1 MSRQPKLWQGQYD
14 RLYIGGN
21 WVQPASDRKVNV
33 VSPSTEEVVATVPEA
48 VEADVDAAVEA
59 ARRAFDQGPWPRMTL
74 EERLNVLRQVS
85 AGLAAQVGDIAHL
98 VTSEMGSPISLST
111 SYQATAPRLML
122 DSFIELAPGYSWN
135 DVRRSATGN
144 ALVTRE
150 PVGVVAAII
159 PWNAPLLTSIIK
171 VAPAL
176 IAGCT
181 VILKPTPETS
191 LDSFMLGDLFQKAGL
206 PEGVLNIVPAQ
217 RGASEHLVRHSGVDK
232 VSFTGSTGA
241 GQRIGALCGND
252 IRRCTLELGGKS
264 AAILLEDADLDA
276 AIAAVRSVSLR
287 NTGQVCSNKT
297 RLVVAR
303 SRRDEVND
311 RLVEMIRSMPL
322 GDPFDPATEIGPL
335 ANLNQRIRVEGYIAD
350 GKASGATLLIGGGR
364 PDIDRG
370 YYISPTI
377 FTEVDPNDKIAQ
389 EEIFGPV
396 LTVHTFDSEEEAIS
410 IANNS
415 DYGLNGSVFAADPEH
430 ALAVARHIRTGTVE
444 INGNPGG
451 FHAPIGGFK
460 RSGIG
465 REAGLEGFDAYVEIK
480 SYGLPAPLADSFA
493 H

>member
-1 MSRQPKLWQGQYD
+1 MSRQPELWQGQYD
-14 RLYIGGN
+14 RLFIGGR
-21 WVQPASDRKVNV
+21 WVEPATDRKVQV
-33 VSPSTEEVVATVPEA
+33 VSPSTEELVATVPEA

-59 ARRAFDQGPWPRMTL
+59 ARRAFDQGPWPGMGL
-74 EERLNVLRQVS
+74 KERLDVLRHVS
-85 AGLAAQVGDIAHL
+85 AGLAEKVSEIAHL

-122 DSFIELAPGYSWN
+122 DSFIDLAPAYSWQ

-191 LDSFMLGDLFQKAGL
+191 LDSFMLADLFQKAGL
-206 PEGVLNIVPAQ
+206 PEGVLNIIPAQ
-217 RGASEHLVRHSGVDK
+217 RGASEYLVRHSGVDK

-276 AIAAVRSVSLR
+276 AIAAIRSVSLR

-303 SRRDEVND
+303 SRRDEVYD
-311 RLVEMIRSMPL
+311 RLINMIRSMPL

-335 ANLNQRIRVEGYIAD
+335 ANLNQRTRVEGYIAD

-377 FTEVDPNDKIAQ
+377 FTDVDPNDKIAQ

-396 LTVHTFDSEEEAIS
+396 LTVHTFDTEEEAIS

-430 ALAVARHIRTGTVE
+430 ALAVARRVRTGTVE

-480 SYGLPAPLADSFA
+480 SYGLPAPLVETFA
-493 H
+493 P

>member
-1 MSRQPKLWQGQYD
+1 MSRQSELWQGQYD

-21 WVQPASDRKVNV
+21 WVQPASDRKVHV

-122 DSFIELAPGYSWN
+122 DSFIELAPAYSWN

-232 VSFTGSTGA
+232 VSFTGSTAA

-396 LTVHTFDSEEEAIS
+396 HTFDTEEEAIS

>member
-1 MSRQPKLWQGQYD
+1 MRGQAELWQGQYD
-14 RLYIGGN
+14 HLYIGGE
-21 WVQPASDRKVNV
+21 WVQPASGRKVDV
-33 VSPSTEEVVATVPEA
+33 VSPSTEEVVATISEG
-48 VEADVDAAVEA
+48 VEADVDKAVAA
-59 ARRAFDQGPWPRMTL
+59 ARHAFDRGPWPRMTL
-74 EERLNVLRQVS
+74 EERLVVLRQVS
-85 AGLAAQVGDIAHL
+85 VGLSEHVDEIAHL
-98 VTSEMGSPISLST
+98 VTSEMGSPITLST

-122 DSFIELAPGYSWN
+122 DSFIELAPAYHWT

-181 VILKPTPETS
+181 VVLKPTPETS
-191 LDSFMLGDLFQKAGL
+191 LDSFMLAELFQRAGL
-206 PEGVLNIVPAQ
+206 PEGVLNIVPTQ
-217 RGASEHLVRHSGVDK
+217 RGASEYLVRHGGVDK
-232 VSFTGSTGA
+232 VSFTGSTAA

-276 AIAAVRSVSLR
+276 AIAAIRSVSMR

-303 SRRDEVND
+303 SLRAEMND

-335 ANLNQRIRVEGYIAD
+335 ANLNQRTRVEGYIAE
-350 GKASGATLLIGGGR
+350 GKASGARLLIGGDR

-377 FTEVDPNDKIAQ
+377 FTDVDANAKIAQ

-396 LTVHTFDSEEEAIS
+396 LTVHTFDTEDEAIA

-415 DYGLNGSVFAADPEH
+415 DYGLNGSVFASDPEH

-480 SYGLPAPLADSFA
+480 SYGMPASLAESFA
-493 H
+493 

>member
-1 MSRQPKLWQGQYD
+1 MSRQSELWQGQYD
-14 RLYIGGN
+14 CLFIGGQ
-21 WVQPASDRKVNV
+21 WVAPASDRKVQV

-59 ARRAFDQGPWPRMTL
+59 ARRAFDQGPWPRMGL
-74 EERLNVLRQVS
+74 KERLDVLRHVS
-85 AGLAAQVGDIAHL
+85 AGLAKKVSEIAHL

-122 DSFIELAPGYSWN
+122 DSFIDLAPAYSWQ
-135 DVRRSATGN
+135 DVRRSSTGN

-191 LDSFMLGDLFQKAGL
+191 LDSFMLADLFQKAGL
-206 PEGVLNIVPAQ
+206 PEGVLNIIPAQ
-217 RGASEHLVRHSGVDK
+217 RGASEYLVRHSGVDK

-264 AAILLEDADLDA
+264 AAILLDDADLDA
-276 AIAAVRSVSLR
+276 AIAAIRSVSLR

-303 SRRDEVND
+303 SRGDEVND
-311 RLVEMIRSMPL
+311 RLIDMIRSMPL

-335 ANLNQRIRVEGYIAD
+335 ANLNQRTRVEGYIAD

-364 PDIDRG
+364 PDIHRG
-370 YYISPTI
+370 YYVSPTI

-396 LTVHTFDSEEEAIS
+396 LTVHTFDTEEEAIS

-430 ALAVARHIRTGTVE
+430 ALAVARRVRTGTVE
-444 INGNPGG
+444 INGNPAG

-480 SYGLPAPLADSFA
+480 SYGLPAPLVETFA
-493 H
+493 P

>member
-1 MSRQPKLWQGQYD
+1 MSRQSELWQGQYD
-14 RLYIGGN
+14 RLFIGGR
-21 WVQPASDRKVNV
+21 WVEPATDRKVQV
-33 VSPSTEEVVATVPEA
+33 VSPSTEELVATVPEA

-59 ARRAFDQGPWPRMTL
+59 ARRAFDQGPWPGMGL
-74 EERLNVLRQVS
+74 KERLDVLRHVS
-85 AGLAAQVGDIAHL
+85 AGLAEKVSEIAHL

-122 DSFIELAPGYSWN
+122 DSFIDLAPAYSWH

-191 LDSFMLGDLFQKAGL
+191 LDSFMLADLFQKAGL
-206 PEGVLNIVPAQ
+206 PEGVLNIIPAQ
-217 RGASEHLVRHSGVDK
+217 RGASEYLVRHSGVDK

-276 AIAAVRSVSLR
+276 AIAAIRSVSLR

-303 SRRDEVND
+303 SRRDEVYD
-311 RLVEMIRSMPL
+311 RLVDMIRSMPL

-335 ANLNQRIRVEGYIAD
+335 ANLNQRTRVEGYIAD

-377 FTEVDPNDKIAQ
+377 FTDVDPNDKIAQ

-396 LTVHTFDSEEEAIS
+396 LTVHTFDTEEEAIS

-430 ALAVARHIRTGTVE
+430 ALAVARRVRTGTVE

-480 SYGLPAPLADSFA
+480 SYGLPAPLVETFA
-493 H
+493 P

>member
-1 MSRQPKLWQGQYD
+1 MSRQSELWQGQYD

-21 WVQPASDRKVNV
+21 WVKPASDRKVHV
-33 VSPSTEEVVATVPEA
+33 VSPSTEEVIATVPEA
-48 VEADVDAAVEA
+48 VEADIDAAVEA

-122 DSFIELAPGYSWN
+122 DAFIELAPAYSWN

-217 RGASEHLVRHSGVDK
+217 RGASEHLVRHGGVDK

-364 PDIDRG
+364 PDINRG

-430 ALAVARHIRTGTVE
+430 ALSVARRIRTGTVE